1 MRLSRVVLFSSVVL
15 TTAVYLQA
23 GEFGSTEQL
32 FSQFGIGGIAES
44 HFTVRSTGEAAI
56 TVDIELRL
64 SDGSIF
70 LEDSVEVPAGT
81 TVTVIYSDPE
91 GEVKSGWARLSS
103 SGQFTASLFYRIEGV
118 GNVGVLPST
127 PAKHL
132 QLFSFV
138 EGTDT
143 GLAWA
148 NPDPANPSA
157 LMVRVLNGEGQLQRE
172 VETTL
177 DALGHDAFFLTE
189 DPYLADS
196 NGAVEIWADRP
207 IIAVSLRT
215 DDSLL
220 AGVPVIGAQGDGLE
234 PGSIT
239 TEHLADGA
247 VTGPKIADGAV
258 VRSLNGL
265 ADAVTL
271 AAGDNVT
278 ITPTGQTLTIA
289 ADGLEGPQ
297 GDPGPQGPQ
306 GPPGQ
311 DGQDFA
317 LPFSGTVSTGETTPA
332 LLVRNNGTSNAG
344 LFVSGG
350 SSSTLEVVGIGPANA
365 LLAIGSSATQPA
377 FDARNFAG
385 GDAAHFSGR
394 VGIGTISPAT
404 DLHVHGGTGS
414 SHAATIQNPVAG
426 SNSDV
431 LDLRVG
437 ATTPGSGNNYLTF
450 RSGLLGGLGVAGQID
465 GNGAGGVN
473 YKSTGSDFAEWLPRL
488 DGEERIEAGDIV
500 GVFEGRISRK
510 TAGANQIMVISTAPI
525 VLGNSPPESEE
536 HLYEKVAFVGQAPVR
551 VLGPVKAGDYIIA
564 SGLHDGTSVAVS
576 REEMAASQHSL
587 AVGQSWESSSQPGVK
602 LINIAVGLLHSSGS
616 EQVLQLTREL
626 EQLKATHEAL
636 RVGVKDADYVFDDYY
651 QLESIEEHSKSMW
664 KEKHLPAVG
673 AGEKD
678 DRGREYVEYDSRMR
692 GILEELEKAHIY
704 IELLHNQNKT
714 LEVQLRDVQQVVA
727 ELVEKAGH

>member
-265 ADAVTL
+265 TDDVTL
-271 AAGDNVT
+271 AAGDNVEIQVNGNQLTVSATAGGGGT
-278 ITPTGQTLTIA
+278 ITG
-289 ADGLEGPQ
+289 
-297 GDPGPQGPQ
+297 
-306 GPPGQ
+306 
-311 DGQDFA
+311 
-317 LPFSGTVSTGETTPA
+317 V
-332 LLVRNNGTSNAG
+332 NAG
-344 LFVSGG
+344 EGLTGGGSSGSVSLAVANGGITSTHLGDDSVGLSELGPEVSFGRVEPGTDAPNIILGDSSNIAGSTSTATIGGGRGNEVGFQATISGGFSNEATG
-350 SSSTLEVVGIGPANA
+350 SSSTV
-365 LLAIGSSATQPA
+365 
-377 FDARNFAG
+377 
-385 GDAAHFSGR
+385 
-394 VGIGTISPAT
+394 
-404 DLHVHGGTGS
+404 
-414 SHAATIQNPVAG
+414 
-426 SNSDV
+426 
-431 LDLRVG
+431 
-437 ATTPGSGNNYLTF
+437 
-450 RSGLLGGLGVAGQID
+450 
-465 GNGAGGVN
+465 AGGVN
-473 YKSTGSDFAEWLPRL
+473 
-488 DGEERIEAGDIV
+488 
-500 GVFEGRISRK
+500 
-510 TAGANQIMVISTAPI
+510 N
-525 VLGNSPPESEE
+525 
-536 HLYEKVAFVGQAPVR
+536 
-551 VLGPVKAGDYIIA
+551 
-564 SGLHDGTSVAVS
+564 
-576 REEMAASQHSL
+576 
-587 AVGQSWESSSQPGVK
+587 
-602 LINIAVGLLHSSGS
+602 
-616 EQVLQLTREL
+616 
-626 EQLKATHEAL
+626 EAL
-636 RVGVKDADYVFDDYY
+636 ARIMH
-651 QLESIEEHSKSMW
+651 EI
-664 KEKHLPAVG
+664 
-673 AGEKD
+673 
-678 DRGREYVEYDSRMR
+678 
-692 GILEELEKAHIY
+692 
-704 IELLHNQNKT
+704 
-714 LEVQLRDVQQVVA
+714 
-727 ELVEKAGH
+727 